1 MPRMAQVKK
10 RVAKKKPAP
19 AKKKPAAAAKKKATP
34 KKAAPKKAT
43 PKKATPKKAGPKA
56 AKAKAAPPKKRVAA
70 AAAAKKKAAPKKA
83 KPAPGP
89 RAAGTPVDDY
99 VAKQDGWQ
107 KDVIIQLREIL
118 REGAPGATEQLQGGE
133 PVYDWNGPF
142 AQIHALPEAVE
153 LGFWRGGS
161 MTDPKGLLSGQEGSM
176 KVVKIT
182 PPATVERQ
190 AFVALV
196 REAVRLNDE
205 LGDPTRR

>member
-1 MPRMAQVKK
+1 MPRMAKVKMRAAK
-10 RVAKKKPAP
+10 PRVA
-19 AKKKPAAAAKKKATP
+19 AKKKPAAA
-34 KKAAPKKAT
+34 
-43 PKKATPKKAGPKA
+43 
-56 AKAKAAPPKKRVAA
+56 
-70 AAAAKKKAAPKKA
+70 KKKAAAPKKKA
-83 KPAPGP
+83 KPAARKKPAPAAKKPTAKKPAAKKPTAKKPAARAGAKKPAPTAKP
-89 RAAGTPVDDY
+89 RSAGTPVDDY
-99 VAKQDGWQ
+99 VAKQVGWQ
-107 KDVIIQLREIL
+107 KGVITQLREIL
-118 REGAPGATEQLQGGE
+118 REGAPGATEELQGGE

-161 MTDPKGLLSGQEGSM
+161 MTDPKGLLSGQHDGM

-182 PPATVERQ
+182 PPANVERQ